1 MTHSESTPTYH
12 RYHIHTEEAP
22 DIVPWPE
29 RFKTRVGKV
38 GLATHLLREIWRT
51 RADMGVVTSRP
62 CMYGVYSGPVGG
74 FWPRPQKCVACLRC
88 TVEYSHFVK
97 ITPNPKRR
105 ALGDTYFSPEHVESV
120 IYESETGR
128 VPVKGAGYRGAF
140 GGEGW
145 DGMWTDMSEIVRPTR
160 DGIHGREFIST
171 VVDIGAKPTY
181 LTLDADGGLAG
192 QYPPTI
198 QLPLPLI
205 VDIPPEAA
213 ASSRLNKIYLAA
225 AQEMQTLT
233 ILPLSDILYDNLQSP
248 SIVPLVTAEEREDL
262 AILPFTPRMLEMS
275 GWDEGLHAEIRRLF
289 PQTLVCL
296 RVRFPTGEDLMKYA
310 AAGIRIFHFTANY
323 HGKGRDD
330 TFVLDLIRDAHLKL
344 VEERVRDEF
353 TLIGSGGI
361 IAAEHVAKA
370 IIAGLDAV
378 ALDTPLLVALQG
390 RLGHG
395 RDELISRKRGKCRL
409 ARNLPN
415 AWAIQRILNLCGA
428 WRDQMLEMMGA
439 MGIREVRRLR
449 GEIGRAMFQKTL
461 ENETFAEITGYEA

>member
-1 MTHSESTPTYH
+1 MTDSESHFEYH

-22 DIVPWPE
+22 DIVNWPE
-29 RFKTRVGKV
+29 RFKTSVGKI
-38 GLATHLLREIWRT
+38 GLASHLLHEIWRT

-88 TVEYSHFVK
+88 TVEYSHFVQ
-97 ITPNPKRR
+97 IDPNPKRR
-105 ALGDTYFSPEHVESV
+105 ALGDTYFSPEYIEAV

-171 VVDIGAKPTY
+171 VVDIGEKPIY
-181 LTLDADGGLAG
+181 LTLNAEHTLAG
-192 QYPPTI
+192 EFPPNI
-198 QLPLPLI
+198 QLPLPMIL
-205 VDIPPEAA
+205 DIPAEAV
-213 ASSRLNKIYLAA
+213 ASSRLNKIFLAA
-225 AQEMQTLT
+225 AEEMQTLT
-233 ILPLSDILYDNLQSP
+233 ILPVAAILDDNLQSP
-248 SIVPLVTAEEREDL
+248 AIVPLVTVEDAESL
-262 AILPFTPRMLEMS
+262 AVLPFSPRMIEMA
-275 GWDEGLHAEIRRLF
+275 GWDESLYTELRRRY

-296 RVRFPTGEDLMKYA
+296 RVRFPSADDLMKWA
-310 AAGIRIFHFTANY
+310 GAGIRVFHFTANY
-323 HGKGRDD
+323 HGQSKDGKFIFDM
-330 TFVLDLIRDAHLKL
+330 IRDAHQKL
-344 VEERVRDEF
+344 VEERIRDQF
-353 TLIGSGGI
+353 TLIGSGGV

-370 IIAGLDAV
+370 IIAGLDVV
-378 ALDTPLLVALQG
+378 ALDTPLVVALQG

-395 RDELISRKRGKCRL
+395 RDELIDRKHGKCVL
-409 ARNLPN
+409 PRNIPP
-415 AWAIQRILNLCGA
+415 AWGVQRILNMCGA

-439 MGIREVRRLR
+439 MGLREVRRLR

-461 ENETFAEITGYEA
+461 EREAFGQISGYKD